1 MTTLKRRIIDWSRDG
16 RPRPDPGARAARE
29 PARAARRRRSISALL
44 RITAPLQ
51 AGVSWVVEGVG
62 GMWGRYVALVD
73 VEDENRELRAENEKL
88 RRELAAMTRRAFDVD
103 ALEDLAVVKRTTPAD
118 TLGARVIGAPMS
130 PQFRVLRLRIDRGDK
145 DVQPGM
151 PVITGTG
158 PVGRINK
165 VFGDYADVT
174 LISDPSSSVEVV
186 IPRTGG
192 RGILTGL
199 GRADSY
205 ACTIEW
211 LERQTQARGAKVQVG
226 DEVVTSGLGAS
237 FPPGL
242 VVGKVTRVAQ
252 RRRHVPEGRGR
263 AGGRRVA
270 RARRRGAARAA
281 AAAGSRREEEAEER
295 ARIRR
300 EGAMSLIEVRLARQ
314 VDSLRAPD
322 GEEHHAHCGHAMLF
336 TMIAIVATSSHSFL
350 ATLARDC
357 ARRARA

>member
-1 MTTLKRRIIDWSRDG
+1 MTTLKRKIIDWSATALLIVIPILVLRASLARGTPSALDG
-16 RPRPDPGARAARE
+16 
-29 PARAARRRRSISALL
+29 ALL

-51 AGVSWVVEGVG
+51 AGVSWVVEGIG

-73 VEDENRELRAENEKL
+73 VEQENRELRAENEKL
-88 RRELAAMTRRAFDVD
+88 RRELAEMSRRAFDVQ
-103 ALEDLAVVKRTTPAD
+103 ALEDLAVVKRKTPAD

-145 DVQPGM
+145 DVQVGM

-199 GRADSY
+199 GRPDSY

-211 LERQTQARGAKVQVG
+211 LERQGPSAPESRLQVG

-242 VVGKVTRVAQ
+242 VVGKVSSIGKDDGMFQKVEVTPVVDVSRVRAVEVLLAPPPPPDPDAKQ
-252 RRRHVPEGRGR
+252 KRRSEPAFGGR
-263 AGGRRVA
+263 A
-270 RARRRGAARAA
+270 
-281 AAAGSRREEEAEER
+281 
-295 ARIRR
+295 
-300 EGAMSLIEVRLARQ
+300 L
-314 VDSLRAPD
+314 
-322 GEEHHAHCGHAMLF
+322 
-336 TMIAIVATSSHSFL
+336 
-350 ATLARDC
+350 
-357 ARRARA
+357 